1 MEQNTATP
9 PKGGKA
15 VRTILEW
22 TEEIVLA
29 VVLIAVVFTFVCRV
43 VTVTGTSMVPSFHE
57 GDRVLVV
64 NDFNGVEQGDV
75 VVIVNVLEEPI
86 IKRVIATEGQ
96 TVDFD
101 YEAGVVYVDGQPVDE
116 TQFGLENG
124 ITSEPFS
131 SFELL
136 EFPQT
141 VPEGCVFVL
150 GDNRAVS
157 EDSRYQDVGMID
169 ERNILGKAVFH
180 LFPFQSLGPGYPYI
194 SKLGKEGGRRGGDST
209 PPKGKAPGRQ
219 PLCPLRAGLDGD
231 HSHGGGAGGGGVHL
245 PGAGHHSGR
254 PLHGAH
260 LPQR

>member
-101 YEAGVVYVDGQPVDE
+101 YEAGVVYVDGAALEEDYIRQPTHLE
-116 TQFGLENG
+116 EGLD
-124 ITSEPFS
+124 
-131 SFELL
+131 
-136 EFPQT
+136 FPCT
-141 VPEGCVFVL
+141 VPAGCVFVM
-150 GDNRAVS
+150 GDNRNDS
-157 EDSRYQDVGMID
+157 DDSRDPD
-169 ERNILGKAVFH
+169 LGPVDTREIMGQAVF
-180 LFPFQSLGPGYPYI
+180 LLYPGMTAGRWERDFSRIGP
-194 SKLGKEGGRRGGDST
+194 LT
-209 PPKGKAPGRQ
+209 
-219 PLCPLRAGLDGD
+219 
-231 HSHGGGAGGGGVHL
+231 
-245 PGAGHHSGR
+245 
-254 PLHGAH
+254 
-260 LPQR
+260 

>member
-86 IKRVIATEGQ
+86 IKRVVATAGQ

-101 YEAGVVYVDGQPVDE
+101 EDMGELVVDGQPLTGE
-116 TQFGLENG
+116 AYHIANG
-124 ITSEPFS
+124 ITYVPDRPGEV
-131 SFELL
+131 L

-150 GDNRAVS
+150 GDNRQNS
-157 EDSRYQDVGMID
+157 KDSRFAEVGMVD
-169 ERNILGKAVFH
+169 CRNILGKVVFN
-180 LFPFQSLGPGYPYI
+180 LYPF
-194 SKLGKEGGRRGGDST
+194 SKLGFVG
-209 PPKGKAPGRQ
+209 
-219 PLCPLRAGLDGD
+219 
-231 HSHGGGAGGGGVHL
+231 
-245 PGAGHHSGR
+245 
-254 PLHGAH
+254 
-260 LPQR
+260 

>member
-1 MEQNTATP
+1 MESKP
-9 PKGGKA
+9 RKA

-22 TEEIVLA
+22 TEEIIIA

-43 VTVTGTSMVPSFHE
+43 VTVTGTSMVPNFHD

-64 NDFNGVEQGDV
+64 NDLTGVQQGDV
-75 VVIVNVLEEPI
+75 VVIVNVLDEPI

-101 YEAGVVYVDGQPVDE
+101 YGTKSVLVDGQTVDE

-124 ITSEPFS
+124 ITEEPFT

-169 ERNILGKAVFH
+169 TRNILGTAVFH
-180 LFPFQSLGPGYPYI
+180 LYPFQDLGFI
-194 SKLGKEGGRRGGDST
+194 
-209 PPKGKAPGRQ
+209 
-219 PLCPLRAGLDGD
+219 
-231 HSHGGGAGGGGVHL
+231 
-245 PGAGHHSGR
+245 
-254 PLHGAH
+254 
-260 LPQR
+260 

>member
-101 YEAGVVYVDGQPVDE
+101 PVLGEVLVDGVALPGSV
-116 TQFGLENG
+116 FGIEDG
-124 ITSEPFS
+124 ITFVPDVPGQV
-131 SFELL
+131 L

-150 GDNRAVS
+150 GDNRGHS
-157 EDSRYQDVGMID
+157 TDSRFQSVGMVD
-169 ERNILGKAVFH
+169 QRNILGKVVFNIY
-180 LFPFQSLGPGYPYI
+180 PFSNLGFV
-194 SKLGKEGGRRGGDST
+194 S
-209 PPKGKAPGRQ
+209 
-219 PLCPLRAGLDGD
+219 
-231 HSHGGGAGGGGVHL
+231 
-245 PGAGHHSGR
+245 
-254 PLHGAH
+254 
-260 LPQR
+260 